1 MTEKWGE
8 EMYADVNF
16 GKFIVELKYD
26 LHSKIVN
33 EWMNYLAET
42 RTEVIPPHN
51 VFV

>member
-33 EWMNYLAET
+33 EWMNELSSRNKDWSNTAS
-42 RTEVIPPHN
+42 
-51 VFV
+51 